1 MSTQRAFVIQFL
13 QRPNDP
19 EGFTGRVEHVAT
31 GETAH
36 FASEDDLL
44 GFLHRLN
51 GRQTTSDA
59 PRADAAVAG
68 AAPHATRER
77 DPEREPAPPPRAPRR
92 RGRAS

>member
-19 EGFTGRVEHVAT
+19 DGFTGRVEHVAT
-31 GETAH
+31 GETVH

-51 GRQTTSDA
+51 GRQTASGE
-59 PRADAAVAG
+59 PRTDAAAAAAG
-68 AAPHATRER
+68 AATGPAR
-77 DPEREPAPPPRAPRR
+77 DREPAPPPRAPRR
-92 RGRAS
+92 RGRST